1 MGGEKQS
8 GATQGGE
15 DAGEWEAG
23 IPGGAGWGSVPPT
36 RLSPLP
42 SMTFC
47 LIKFGRISNKTLSS
61 LYFPTDRSLALLETS
76 TQGTN

>member
-1 MGGEKQS
+1 MVP
-8 GATQGGE
+8 QGGE
-15 DAGEWEAG
+15 DAGEWEAR

-42 SMTFC
+42 TMTFC
-47 LIKFGRISNKTLSS
+47 VIKFGRISNKTLSS

-76 TQGTN
+76 TRGTN